1 MAWSADARHLAR
13 DFLFEVL
20 VRTFWAVAAGA
31 AAGGVSRYYLSLA
44 IHNRVGAAFP
54 WGTLLVNVTGS
65 LLLGFLMRY
74 AIATPSVSAELR
86 LLLTTGFCGGYTT
99 FSTFSYET
107 AMLMEDG
114 QYERAATYAV
124 ASVLVALVATACGFL
139 LARELISFRARI

>member
-1 MAWSADARHLAR
+1 MSL
-13 DFLFEVL
+13 VL
-20 VRTFWAVAAGA
+20 GVAAGGA
-31 AAGGVSRYYLSLA
+31 LGALSRYGVDTFVERRSDSL
-44 IHNRVGAAFP
+44 FP
-54 WGTLLVNVTGS
+54 WSTFAINVSGC
-65 LLLGFLMRY
+65 LAVGFL
-74 AIATPSVSAELR
+74 IAALVDRHRAPQWLR
-86 LLLTTGFCGGYTT
+86 TALVMGFCGGYTT